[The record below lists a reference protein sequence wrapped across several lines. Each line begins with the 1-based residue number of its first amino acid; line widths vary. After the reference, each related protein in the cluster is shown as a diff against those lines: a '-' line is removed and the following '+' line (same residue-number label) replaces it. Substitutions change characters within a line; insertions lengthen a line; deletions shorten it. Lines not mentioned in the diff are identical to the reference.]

1 MLKISNLSVEYK
13 GNLALEN
20 ISLHIPK
27 GSCTGVIGP
36 NGAGKSTLMKSILA
50 AMSMK
55 LDGADFSQQ

>member
-20 ISLHIPK
+20 ISLHIPE